1 MVSFDRGCW
10 VFSHGILKTNDMLY
24 VGADHNG
31 RALKEAIKRTLE
43 KQSLA
48 FRDLDM
54 DRLTIADDYPL
65 IAARVARAVQRSRK
79 HSGILLCGS
88 GNGMVMAAN
97 RFPKIRAAL
106 APAARYAV
114 KARTD
119 EDANI
124 LVLPAWWL
132 TTAQASRIVLSWL
145 TAKAKPVKRHRRR
158 QRQLLRLPR
167 G

>member
-1 MVSFDRGCW
+1 
-10 VFSHGILKTNDMLY
+10 MLY
-24 VGADHNG
+24 LGADHQG
-31 RALKEAIKRTLE
+31 RRLKESVKRTLE
-43 KQSLA
+43 KQGVA
-48 FRDLDM
+48 FRDLDTGRF
-54 DRLTIADDYPL
+54 DPVDDYPL
-65 IAARVARAVQRSRK
+65 IAARVARAVERSSR

-106 APAARYAV
+106 ASAPQYAA

-132 TTAQASRIVLSWL
+132 TVPQASRIVLSWL
-145 TAKAKPVKRHRRR
+145 STKAEPLKRHRRR
-158 QRQLLRLPR
+158 QRQLAQLPR